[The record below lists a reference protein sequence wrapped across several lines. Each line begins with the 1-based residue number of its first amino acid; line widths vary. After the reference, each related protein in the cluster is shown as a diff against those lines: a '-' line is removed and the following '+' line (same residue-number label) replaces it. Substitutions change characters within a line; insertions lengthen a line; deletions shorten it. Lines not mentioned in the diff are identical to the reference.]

1 MRQAPKRV
9 KPGGQAGWLSRLVK
23 PGRHRVLPS
32 LEIRQDC
39 SARMSE
45 NFPLAGLRVVD
56 LTRVLSGP
64 FCSMILADLGA
75 EVIKVETPGE
85 GDTVR
90 AQGAMVD
97 GLSWYFAGFNR
108 NKKSITLNLR
118 DPQAQEILAS
128 LIAGADALVENF
140 RPGVMA
146 AMGFDAA
153 RLHAINP
160 RLITGSISGFGAT
173 GPYKDRP
180 SFDFIAQAMSGF
192 MSINGPQGTPPV
204 RAGNPIS
211 DLVAGL
217 YCALGVIAGL
227 LGRERTGEAA
237 AIATSLNGAM
247 IGVLGFAAAN
257 YFATQ
262 KLPPRTGNDHPVA
275 APYGLFRTAD
285 GEIAIAPAGEAMY
298 RRLLKALDAEALL
311 DRAEFATNA
320 DRFAH
325 RPAINAEIELRTTR
339 HSTAHWIAVL
349 NAAGVPC
356 GPVLNLHE
364 VFADPQNID
373 QQVSAK
379 IHHPGHGAVEMLTT
393 PLRINGA
400 IPPLR
405 MPAPALGE
413 HTEEVL
419 RDLGLTPEQIAA
431 LRQAGAI

>member
-1 MRQAPKRV
+1 MVTAQ
-9 KPGGQAGWLSRLVK
+9 L
-23 PGRHRVLPS
+23 
-32 LEIRQDC
+32 
-39 SARMSE
+39 
-45 NFPLAGLRVVD
+45 PLAGMRVID

-118 DPQAQEILAS
+118 DSQAREVLAK
-128 LIAGADALVENF
+128 LIVGADALVENF

-146 AMGFDAA
+146 AMGFDEA
-153 RLHAINP
+153 RLADLNP
-160 RLITGSISGFGAT
+160 KLVTGSISGYGAT

-192 MSINGPQGTPPV
+192 MSINGPEGTPPV

-217 YCALGVIAGL
+217 YCAIGVIAGL
-227 LGRERTGEAA
+227 LRRERTGEGAA
-237 AIATSLNGAM
+237 TATSLNSAI

-257 YFATQ
+257 YFATRE
-262 KLPPRTGNDHPVA
+262 LPPRTGNDHPVA
-275 APYGLFRTAD
+275 SPYGLFRTAD
-285 GEIAIAPAGEAMY
+285 GEIAIAPAGEGMY
-298 RRLLKALDAEALL
+298 RRLLKALDAEELL
-311 DRAEFATNA
+311 ARPEFATNA
-320 DRFAH
+320 DRFAN
-325 RPAINAEIELRTTR
+325 RAAINAEMEARTTR
-339 HSTAHWIAVL
+339 QTTAHWIAAM

-356 GPVLNLHE
+356 GPVMNLHE
-364 VFADPQNID
+364 VFADPQNLD

-379 IHHPGHGAVEMLTT
+379 IDHPGHGEVEMLTT
-393 PLRINGA
+393 PLRIDGA

-405 MPAPALGE
+405 MPAPELGE
-413 HTEEVL
+413 HTDMVL
-419 RDLGLTPEQIAA
+419 RELGYSADQITA
-431 LRQAGAI
+431 LRAAGAV